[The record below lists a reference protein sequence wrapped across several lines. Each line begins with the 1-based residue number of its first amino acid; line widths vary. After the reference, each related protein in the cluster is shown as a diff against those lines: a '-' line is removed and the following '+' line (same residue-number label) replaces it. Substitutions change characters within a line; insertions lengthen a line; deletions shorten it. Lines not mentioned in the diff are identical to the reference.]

1 MSPPNLP
8 PPPEN
13 DTRPYD
19 PKAREECHWH
29 SDGVEDRFGR
39 YPFRE
44 YPKKRA
50 KIMDSIL
57 EAIGHTPLVKLNRIP
72 PEYGVECNV
81 YGKCE
86 FLNAGGSVKDR
97 IALRMVELAEQS
109 GRLRPGMTVIEPTSG
124 NTGIGLALA
133 CAVKGYRCVIVMP
146 ERMSE
151 EKERTLK
158 ALGAQI
164 VRTKDDA
171 RFDSEQSHVGM
182 AFRLR
187 RETPNSVVLD
197 QYKNIANPL
206 AHYEGTADEI
216 LDALDGN
223 VDMVVV
229 GVGTGGSITGI
240 SRRIKKANPNCKIV
254 GVDPIGSVLGGED
267 GDAGHEY
274 KVEGIGYDF
283 VPTVLDMDDIDAWE
297 KVGDSDTFQMARKI
311 HRMEGILSGG
321 SAGGSMRFVRTKCQ
335 PVKGLIAFLLGWH
348 FDLGRQCESQSDRS
362 VPPILCAILS
372 GAMRAAKELK
382 RGQNCVFLLPDGI
395 RNYLTK
401 FVSDD
406 WMLSNAFMPP
416 ESQLKSRIYPK
427 SDVILPAETFS
438 PEKPG
443 NFEFQKVRRPWQS
456 VPFSLS
462 VKPLVVDNIAG
473 VIGGTP
479 LVRLKRLHKEYGVGG
494 TEILLKCEY
503 FNPGGSMGDRA
514 ARRMVELAESQ
525 GILSAGSTIIE
536 PSSGNTG
543 IGLAMMAALRGY
555 RCIVVMSEKM
565 SPEKEAVLHSL
576 GAEVVRTPSG
586 KRHGDADSHFGVA
599 YRLQKEIPGAVVLD
613 QCRNEANPLAFYE
626 SVAEE
631 ILFSCDGKLDV
642 LVAGAGTGGSLT
654 GIAKRIRES
663 VPGCKIVGVDPEGS
677 VLADPANSKV
687 GEYEVEGIGHDFVP
701 AVLDRSLVDEWVK
714 TSDSDAFRVARQ
726 LIRCE
731 GFLCGGSSG
740 ANVWAALKVAAQLG
754 PNKRIVTLLPDS
766 IRNYMSKFLNDDWM
780 KARGFP
786 VEEAA
791 ANNR

>member
-29 SDGVEDRFGR
+29 SNGVEDRFGR

-171 RFDSEQSHVGM
+171 HFDSEQSHVGM

-321 SAGGSMRFVRTKCQ
+321 SA
-335 PVKGLIAFLLGWH
+335 
-348 FDLGRQCESQSDRS
+348 
-362 VPPILCAILS
+362 
-372 GAMRAAKELK
+372 ELK
-382 RGQNCVFLLPDGI
+382 RGQNCVFLLPDGV

-438 PEKPG
+438 PEMPG

-525 GILSAGSTIIE
+525 GILSVGSTIIE

-687 GEYEVEGIGHDFVP
+687 GEYEVEGIGHGMFLPGALLDFPVSLDFVP

-766 IRNYMSKFLNDDWM
+766 IRNYMSVRNWID
-780 KARGFP
+780 G
-786 VEEAA
+786 EEGECP
-791 ANNR
+791 

>member
-1 MSPPNLP
+1 MPPPNL

-19 PKAREECHWH
+19 PKAREESHWH

-44 YPKKRA
+44 YPKERA
-50 KIMDSIL
+50 KIMESIL

-72 PEYGVECNV
+72 TEYGVECNV

-206 AHYEGTADEI
+206 AHYEGTAEEI
-216 LDALDGN
+216 LDALDGK

-240 SRRIKKANPNCKIV
+240 SRRIKKANPDCKIV

-283 VPTVLDMDDIDAWE
+283 VPTVLDMDDIDTWE

-311 HRMEGILSGG
+311 HRMEGILNGG
-321 SAGGSMRFVRTKCQ
+321 SA
-335 PVKGLIAFLLGWH
+335 
-348 FDLGRQCESQSDRS
+348 
-362 VPPILCAILS
+362 
-372 GAMRAAKELK
+372 
-382 RGQNCVFLLPDGI
+382 GQNCVFLLPDGI

-406 WMLSNAFMPP
+406 WMLSNAFMPAK
-416 ESQLKSRIYPK
+416 SQQLKSRIYPK

-462 VKPLVVDNIAG
+462 VKPLVLDNIAG

-479 LVRLKRLHKEYGVGG
+479 LVRLKRLHKEYGVEG

-503 FNPGGSMGDRA
+503 FNPGGSMEDRA

-555 RCIVVMSEKM
+555 RCIVVMPEKM

-576 GAEVVRTPSG
+576 GAEVVRTQNG
-586 KRHGDADSHFGVA
+586 KRHEDPESHFGVA

-740 ANVWAALKVAAQLG
+740 ANVWAALKVAEQLG

-791 ANNR
+791 HNR